1 MGSASKA
8 NSSASC
14 RFTPGSKEPKYHP
27 RGNLFEKV
35 PFIFHLHPHHC
46 RPLKRFWLAL
56 ILLTFAAT
64 ALPQEPTAP
73 PIPNPAQANTPP
85 LPPAAPFTPF
95 AVSAPKTN
103 VPAQPS
109 LTAAFD
115 PAAATREWLD
125 SIPADQKA
133 KSDAYFEGG
142 YWLTLWNFLITAL
155 IALLLLATR
164 TSARIR
170 DFAERTTRFKA
181 MQVIIYAIPYIILTA
196 ALSFPLTVYERYFRE
211 HQYGMATQ
219 TFGPWFAEQLKGLII
234 ALILGP
240 IFLVALYAVF
250 RAAPRTWWLW
260 ATAVVVA
267 GTFFFSFI
275 FPLFIEPVFNKYT
288 PLTDPKIRDPI
299 LQLARA
305 NEIPVT
311 KVFVVDASRQTKRVS
326 ANVAGFLNTTRI
338 ALNDDLLNQCTLP
351 EIRAVMAHEMGHYV
365 LNHIVKLALFSALS
379 FLVGFALTKAAFDLL
394 VRKYGSRW
402 GVCDIADPAGLPLI
416 GLSIGIYFFLITP
429 LSNTSSRVIECEA
442 DIFGINAAREPDGM
456 AKIALKLGI
465 YRKMEP
471 TPLEEFVFFDHP
483 SGRSRIRMA
492 MDWKAANLPNGTFD
506 PSVGKPK

>member
-1 MGSASKA
+1 M
-8 NSSASC
+8 
-14 RFTPGSKEPKYHP
+14 
-27 RGNLFEKV
+27 RG
-35 PFIFHLHPHHC
+35 
-46 RPLKRFWLAL
+46 LAFVLSLL
-56 ILLTFAAT
+56 ILTRT
-64 ALPQEPTAP
+64 GLPQEPTAP
-73 PIPNPAQANTPP
+73 LIPNPARASPPP
-85 LPPAAPFTPF
+85 LPPAAPFTPL
-95 AVSAPKTN
+95 ALPTPKASAQ
-103 VPAQPS
+103 AQPS
-109 LTAAFD
+109 RTPAFD

-133 KSDAYFEGG
+133 KSNAYFEGG
-142 YWLTLWNFLITAL
+142 YWLILWNFLVNAL
-155 IALLLLATR
+155 IALLLLVTR
-164 TSARIR
+164 VSARIR
-170 DFAERTTRFKA
+170 DFAGRTTRFRA
-181 MQVIIYAIPYIILTA
+181 VQVMIYAIPYIILTA
-196 ALSFPLTVYERYFRE
+196 ALFFPLTVYEHYFRE
-211 HQYGMATQ
+211 RQYGMATQ
-219 TFGPWFAEQLKGLII
+219 TFVPWFAEQLKGLVI

-240 IFLVALYAVF
+240 LFLVALYAVF
-250 RAAPRTWWLW
+250 RAAPRTCWLW

-267 GTFFFSFI
+267 ATFLFSFI
-275 FPLFIEPVFNKYT
+275 VPIFIEPVFNKYT

-326 ANVAGFLNTTRI
+326 ANVAGFLNTARI
-338 ALNDDLLNQCTLP
+338 ALNDNLLNQCTLP

-365 LNHIVKLALFSALS
+365 LNHIVKLAFYSALT

-394 VRKYGSRW
+394 VRRYGSRW
-402 GVCDIADPAGLPLI
+402 GVRDIADPAGLPLI
-416 GLSIGIYFFLITP
+416 GLIIGAYLFLITP
-429 LSNTSSRVIECEA
+429 LSNTSSRVVEREA

-471 TPLEEFVFFDHP
+471 TPLEESIFFDHP

>member
-1 MGSASKA
+1 M
-8 NSSASC
+8 
-14 RFTPGSKEPKYHP
+14 
-27 RGNLFEKV
+27 
-35 PFIFHLHPHHC
+35 
-46 RPLKRFWLAL
+46 KRLAFVLGLL
-56 ILLTFAAT
+56 ILART
-64 ALPQEPTAP
+64 ALSQEPTAP
-73 PIPNPAQANTPP
+73 LIPNPAHANTPP
-85 LPPAAPFTPF
+85 LPPAVPSPPF
-95 AVSAPKTN
+95 AAPTPKAN
-103 VPAQPS
+103 AQAQFS
-109 LTAAFD
+109 LTPAFD
-115 PAAATREWLD
+115 PAAATREWLH
-125 SIPADQKA
+125 SIPADEKA

-142 YWLTLWNFLITAL
+142 YWLILWNFLISAL
-155 IALLLLATR
+155 IALLLLVTR
-164 TSARIR
+164 ASARIR
-170 DFAERTTRFKA
+170 NFAERTTRFKA

-196 ALSFPLTVYERYFRE
+196 ALSFPLIVYEHYFRE

-219 TFGPWFAEQLKGLII
+219 TFVPWFAEQLKGLVI

-240 IFLVALYAVF
+240 LFLVALYAVF

-267 GTFFFSFI
+267 GTFLFSFI
-275 FPLFIEPVFNKYT
+275 VPIFIEPVFNKYT

-338 ALNDDLLNQCTLP
+338 ALNDNLLNQCTLP

-365 LNHIVKLALFSALS
+365 LNHIVKLALYSALT
-379 FLVGFALTKAAFDLL
+379 FLVGFALTKAAFHLL

-402 GVCDIADPAGLPLI
+402 GVRDIADPAGLPLI
-416 GLSIGIYFFLITP
+416 ALIIGVYFFLITP
-429 LSNTSSRVIECEA
+429 LSNTSSRVVEREA

>member
-1 MGSASKA
+1 M
-8 NSSASC
+8 N
-14 RFTPGSKEPKYHP
+14 
-27 RGNLFEKV
+27 
-35 PFIFHLHPHHC
+35 
-46 RPLKRFWLAL
+46 RFWQVL
-56 ILLTFAAT
+56 IVLIFAAT
-64 ALPQEPTAP
+64 ALSQEPTAP
-73 PIPNPAQANTPP
+73 PISNPAHTNTPP

-95 AVSAPKTN
+95 AAPT
-103 VPAQPS
+103 PAMNAQAQRS
-109 LTAAFD
+109 LRPAFD

-125 SIPADQKA
+125 SIPPDQKA

-142 YWLTLWNFLITAL
+142 YWLILWNFLAAAL

-164 TSARIR
+164 ISARIR
-170 DFAERTTRFKA
+170 DFAERTTRLKA
-181 MQVIIYAIPYIILTA
+181 IQVIIYAIPYIIFTA
-196 ALSFPLTVYERYFRE
+196 ALSFPLAVYEHYFRE

-219 TFGPWFAEQLKGLII
+219 TFGPWFAEQLKGLVI

-240 IFLVALYAVF
+240 LFLVALYAVF

-275 FPLFIEPVFNKYT
+275 FPIFIEPVFNKYT

-338 ALNDDLLNQCTLP
+338 ALNDNLLNQCTLP

-365 LNHIVKLALFSALS
+365 LNHIVKLALYSALT
-379 FLVGFALTKAAFDLL
+379 FLVGFALTKAAFDLF
-394 VRKYGSRW
+394 VCKYGSRW
-402 GVCDIADPAGLPLI
+402 GVRDIADPAGLPLI
-416 GLSIGIYFFLITP
+416 ALIIGVYFFLTTP
-429 LSNTSSRVIECEA
+429 LSNTSSRVVEREA
-442 DIFGINAAREPDGM
+442 DAFGINTAREPDGM
-456 AKIALKLGI
+456 ARIALKLGI
-465 YRKMEP
+465 YRKVEP

-506 PSVGKPK
+506 PNVGKPK